1 MVLGMWL
8 VSILGGNIK
17 RVTPKMMERFCLLF
31 KELVPRVNSD
41 CENSAHWMAM
51 NDALVFMD
59 IALNTKKSPRDLV
72 KHTDFKAV
80 FPEPL
85 I

>member
-1 MVLGMWL
+1 MWL

-17 RVTPKMMERFCLLF
+17 RVTQRVMNRFCLPF
-31 KELVPRVNSD
+31 KKLVLRVNSD
-41 CENSAHWMAM
+41 CENSAHRMAM

-72 KHTDFKAV
+72 KHTDFRAA